1 MESVWL
7 PKPVLTGEKVTLRPF
22 TAADAEV
29 MARIFID
36 PEVLKL
42 TGSAVSTD
50 AIDQADPSL
59 DDRTQ
64 EWYATR
70 AEVDGRLDLAIID
83 TASGALV
90 GEVVLNEYDSNAA
103 SVNFRILVGPDG
115 RGKGL
120 GTEAT
125 RLILGYGFETIGL
138 HRIGL
143 DVFAFNPRA
152 QHVYSKVGFVFEG
165 IKRDASVFDG
175 EYVDEIW
182 MSILADEWATHRGH
196 PQV

>member
-1 MESVWL
+1 MESDWL

-29 MARIFID
+29 MAQIFID

-59 DDRTQ
+59 DERTQ

-70 AEVDGRLDLAIID
+70 AEVDERLDLAIID
-83 TASGALV
+83 RASGALV

-103 SVNFRILVGPDG
+103 SVNFRILVGPEG
-115 RGKGL
+115 RGRGL

-125 RLILGYGFETIGL
+125 RLILGYGFEMIGL

-143 DVFAFNPRA
+143 DVFAYNPRA

-196 PQV
+196 PRV